1 MKRFERLD
9 EAAAPGGARLVLYR
23 HDGAYLILADGVELM
38 STRRHHSEER
48 LADVACA
55 PLRET
60 PGARVLIGGLGL
72 GFTLRAA
79 LAGLRPDARVVVAE
93 LVEAVI
99 RWNQHPDYALAREAL
114 ADPRVELRHADVA
127 AVLAERPGAY
137 DAIML
142 DVDNGADALTAAG
155 NARLYADAGIRAAV
169 AALRAGGRLAYWSA
183 ARDPG
188 FLTALRRAGL
198 VVETTEVR
206 AHATGGPRHTL
217 FVARRP
223 PPPRGERGA

>member
-9 EAAAPGGARLVLYR
+9 EAAAPDGARLVLYR
-23 HDGAYLILADGVELM
+23 HDGAYLILVDGVELM

-48 LADVACA
+48 LADVVCE

-60 PGARVLIGGLGL
+60 PGVRVLIGGLGL

-79 LAGLRPDARVVVAE
+79 LARLGPDARVVVAE
-93 LVEAVI
+93 LLEAVI
-99 RWNQHPDYALAREAL
+99 RWNRHPDYALAREAL

-142 DVDNGADALTAAG
+142 DVDNGADALTTAG

-169 AALRAGGRLAYWSA
+169 AALRPSGRLAYWSA
-183 ARDPG
+183 GRDPG
-188 FLTALRRAGL
+188 FLAALRRAGL
-198 VVETTEVR
+198 LVETTEAR
-206 AHATGGPRHTL
+206 AHATGGARHTL

-223 PPPRGERGA
+223 AAPR